1 MFFNYFRSLKGK
13 IKGNTFYWLITVIL
27 WCVGLF
33 IAFVVLFKFA
43 ESVGWEESVW
53 QAWQTFTTVGYG
65 NAPAVTTLGR
75 IITMVFS
82 TLGIAFVGAL
92 FAAAFDFKTSI
103 SEQIKNGLMNNPH
116 KNGYVIFNF
125 PSANV
130 VSRLISEWRMVEPE
144 VPICIVD
151 SKLEEL
157 PKSIAMLPNM
167 HYVNGNTLDR
177 STYLRA
183 NLKENKAVIVFPL
196 ENNVPDSDGAT
207 KTIVELVEL
216 FVEESTRIIHILVDS
231 KNGWMF
237 QNSRSKSIDADLEI
251 LAVVQE
257 SQDEHSST
265 IVEELLLNTKGAN
278 PQTFYPEKIVGW
290 TWGELQK
297 KTVEVSSAQNLRCN
311 LFAIVK
317 NSVPDSCPKQET
329 KIEKGDAL
337 SFIAYEEFSWEKF
350 EESLVEVNL

>member
-1 MFFNYFRSLKGK
+1 MLIHYFRSLKGK
-13 IKGNTFYWLITVIL
+13 VKDDAFRWLITIIL
-27 WCVGLF
+27 WCISLF
-33 IAFVVLFKFA
+33 IAFIVLFKFA
-43 ESVGWEESVW
+43 ESVSWEESIW

-65 NAPAVTTLGR
+65 NAPATTTLGR
-75 IITMVFS
+75 IVTMILS

-103 SEQIKNGLMNNPH
+103 SEKRTSGLMNNPH

-125 PSANV
+125 PGTNTV
-130 VSRLISEWRMVEPE
+130 NRLISEWRMVEPN

-157 PKSIAMLPNM
+157 PKSIATLSNV
-167 HYVNGNTLDR
+167 HYVSGNTLDK

-196 ENNVPDSDGAT
+196 ESNVPDSDGAT
-207 KTIVELVEL
+207 KTVVELVEL
-216 FVEESTRIIHILVDS
+216 FVGENTRIIHVLVDS
-231 KNGWMF
+231 NNSWMF
-237 QNSRSKSIDADLEI
+237 KNSRSKAIDSDLEV

-297 KTVEVSSAQNLRCN
+297 KTVEVSSEQNLRCN

-317 NSVPDSCPKQET
+317 NSMPDSCPKQET

-337 SFIAYEEFSWEKF
+337 SFIAYEDFSWEKF
-350 EESLVEVNL
+350 EESLVKA